1 MKRSAKY
8 RQHNRKEQA
17 NKQRQR
23 SRPSAGHNFD
33 AAQRPA
39 DQVSELLALQ
49 QTIGNR
55 ATVQLLAAQGPEP
68 MLHYGSQSPSVKILQ
83 HYLVEAG
90 ADIAIDG
97 VFGPITRQAVL
108 AFQGSAGL
116 AVDGIVGPQTWTSL
130 KTGGVTID
138 AGSGGA
144 GKFQQADLA
153 TKVAAKLRAIAVILQ
168 TLPAAGG
175 APGGTKTTVPG
186 MEPVAA
192 SHAGLASLIGGGMSQ
207 VAASSSE
214 FIEPAAIPA
223 TGSPNGGSLATAAAD
238 VLQAIQNLDPQT
250 QSQFTDE
257 IAFVEQIATQ
267 ANEAPDSPL
276 DPLVLTQLG
285 TFFVDLQAHAANQA
299 GAATGTGFTKVEI
312 VKDETYK
319 ITADT
324 IGGVGQELDNH
335 SNIHG
340 EAAHV
345 KRQEASITFFPNQS
359 GIVVRAEIE
368 FPLERELP
376 EWTKVEE
383 VGKKCPCWKK
393 EWDRFDKAIQA
404 HEQQHIN
411 LYKQFLVNLH
421 AQCIGKTEDA
431 ADKIIDGVLDAVE
444 KAQEKFDTQTNHG
457 QNATPST
464 KFNAGISCDGCK

>member
-1 MKRSAKY
+1 MKRSAVR
-8 RQHNRKEQA
+8 RQRNRKGKA
-17 NKQRQR
+17 NRQRQLTR
-23 SRPSAGHNFD
+23 SLAGHNPD
-33 AAQRPA
+33 VAQRPA
-39 DQVSELLALQ
+39 DQASELLALQ

-68 MLHYGSQSPSVKILQ
+68 MLHYGSQSPAVKIMQ

-90 ADIAIDG
+90 ADIVVDG
-97 VFGPITRQAVL
+97 IFGPITRQAVL
-108 AFQGSAGL
+108 AFQQEAGL

-138 AGSGGA
+138 AETGGA

-153 TKVAAKLRAIAVILQ
+153 DKVAAKLRAIAVILQ
-168 TLPAAGG
+168 TLSAAEGTPA
-175 APGGTKTTVPG
+175 GTKTTISG
-186 MEPVAA
+186 VAPTGA
-192 SHAGLASLIGGGMSQ
+192 HHGGLTSLIGGSMSQ
-207 VAASSSE
+207 VAAFSSGS
-214 FIEPAAIPA
+214 IEPANIPA
-223 TGSPNGGSLATAAAD
+223 SGSPEGGSLVTAAAD

-257 IAFVEQIATQ
+257 IAFVEGVAAQ
-267 ANEAPDSPL
+267 ASEAPDSPL

-285 TFFVDLQAHAANQA
+285 TFFVELQTHAANQA
-299 GAATGTGFTKVEI
+299 GAATGTGFTKIEV
-312 VKDETYK
+312 VKDDTYK
-319 ITADT
+319 IRADT

-335 SNIHG
+335 SSIHG

-345 KRQEASITFFPNQS
+345 KRQKASISFVTNES
-359 GIVVRAEIE
+359 SIVVKAEIE

-376 EWTKVEE
+376 EWTKADE

-404 HEQQHIN
+404 HEQQHVN

-421 AQCIGKTEDA
+421 AKCIGKTEDA
-431 ADKIIDGVLDAVE
+431 ADKVIDDVLDAVE
-444 KAQEKFDTQTNHG
+444 KAQEKFDTTTDHG

>member
-1 MKRSAKY
+1 MKRSAI
-8 RQHNRKEQA
+8 RHQRNRKGQA
-17 NKQRQR
+17 SRRRQGT
-23 SRPSAGHNFD
+23 RPTDGHNFD
-33 AAQRPA
+33 GVQRPA
-39 DQVSELLALQ
+39 GQANELLALQ

-68 MLHYGSQSPSVKILQ
+68 MLHYGSQSPAVKILQ

-90 ADIAIDG
+90 ADIAVDG
-97 VFGPITRQAVL
+97 IFGPITRQAVL

-168 TLPAAGG
+168 TLPAAEG
-175 APGGTKTTVPG
+175 APGGTKTTISGV
-186 MEPVAA
+186 EPAGA
-192 SHAGLASLIGGGMSQ
+192 RHAGLASLIGGGMSQ
-207 VAASSSE
+207 LAAFSSGS
-214 FIEPAAIPA
+214 IEPANIPA
-223 TGSPNGGSLATAAAD
+223 AGSPDVGSLVTAAAD

-299 GAATGTGFTKVEI
+299 GTATGTGFTKVE
-312 VKDETYK
+312 VVQDETYK

-335 SNIHG
+335 SSIFG

-345 KRQEASITFFPNQS
+345 KRQQASISFVTNAS

-376 EWTKVEE
+376 EWTKAEE

-404 HEQQHIN
+404 HEQQHVN

-431 ADKIIDGVLDAVE
+431 ADKVIDGVLEATED
-444 KAQEKFDTQTNHG
+444 AQEKFDTQTDHG